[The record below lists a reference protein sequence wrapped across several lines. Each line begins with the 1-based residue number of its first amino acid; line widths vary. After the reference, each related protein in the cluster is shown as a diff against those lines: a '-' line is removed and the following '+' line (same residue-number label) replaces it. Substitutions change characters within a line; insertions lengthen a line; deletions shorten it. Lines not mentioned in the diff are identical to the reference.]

1 MKTIRNKKSGEIQR
15 VDDKIANKMVGISW
29 EYCPKSEYKKT
40 REVPTQKQKV
50 DDVKKEKTM
59 SKKQES
65 RQKLK
70 EKQRQY
76 E

>member
-1 MKTIRNKKSGEIQR
+1 MKTIRNKKTGEIQR
-15 VDDKIANKMVGISW
+15 VEDRVANNTVGSTW

-50 DDVKKEKTM
+50 DDSKKEKTV

-65 RQKLK
+65 RMKLK

>member
-1 MKTIRNKKSGEIQR
+1 MKTIRNKKTGEIQR
-15 VDDKIANKMVGISW
+15 LEDRVANNTVGNTW

-40 REVPTQKQKV
+40 RETPTQRQKV
-50 DDVKKEKTM
+50 DDSKKEKTV

-65 RQKLK
+65 RIKLK

>member
-15 VDDKIANKMVGISW
+15 VEDKIANNMVGNSW
-29 EYCPKSEYKKT
+29 EYCPKSEYKKN
-40 REVPTQKQKV
+40 REVPTHKQKV
-50 DDVKKEKTM
+50 DDSKKEKTV

-65 RQKLK
+65 RMKIK